1 MTSGESLEDM
11 ASLTLARKQL
21 EECIKVFP
29 VLGIDTEAGGKILA
43 VIALDAAGGC
53 NFKDYPCA

>member
-1 MTSGESLEDM
+1 MEDM